1 LSTDPMR
8 DKMKGQINPAQGGN
22 MPLFNKKPQAPD
34 LSGLTMEKLLFM
46 ADTETDPVLIH
57 SALSRA
63 EELAPDDLGIQRRL
77 LLLGRLYLRSNKVMD
92 FSVIKSWLLH
102 AFEHPDKHVDAEAKR
117 MARELFDEPRL
128 KRCLELAPDK
138 AAFLRDYHEELSR
151 DYIRI
156 FIAADNTHVPRV
168 FGISFK
174 GNLSR
179 YLAIPSRDIISNI
192 LASPWLSEEESV
204 PLAKAFYRA
213 FYDHVHG
220 EVREL
225 DRLLG
230 AEICGQ
236 LK

>member
-1 LSTDPMR
+1 
-8 DKMKGQINPAQGGN
+8 
-22 MPLFNKKPQAPD
+22 MPLFKQKKQAPD
-34 LSGLTMEKLLFM
+34 LSGLTLEKLLFM

-57 SALSRA
+57 QALSRA
-63 EELAPDDLGIQRRL
+63 EELAPEDLAVQRRL
-77 LLLGRLYLRSNKVMD
+77 LLLGRLHERSAKTMD

-102 AFEHPDKHVDAEAKR
+102 AFEHPDKHKEAEAKG
-117 MARELFDEPRL
+117 MARELFDEARL
-128 KRCLELAPDK
+128 KRCLELAPDRD
-138 AAFLRDYHEELSR
+138 AFLRGYLEELSK

-168 FGISFK
+168 FGISFR

-179 YLAIPSRDIISNI
+179 YLALPARDIISNI
-192 LASPWLSEEESV
+192 LSSPWLSGEEATL
-204 PLAKAFYRA
+204 LAKSFYRA
-213 FYDHVHG
+213 FFDHVHG

-236 LK
+236 LR

>member
-1 LSTDPMR
+1 
-8 DKMKGQINPAQGGN
+8 
-22 MPLFNKKPQAPD
+22 MPLFNKKKQAPN
-34 LSGLTMEKLLFM
+34 LSGLTLEKLLFM

-57 SALSRA
+57 QALSRA
-63 EELAPDDLGIQRRL
+63 EELAPDDLNIQRRL
-77 LLLGRLYLRSNKVMD
+77 LLLGRLHLRSSKVMD

-102 AFEHPDKHVDAEAKR
+102 AFEHPDKHKDAEAKG
-117 MARELFDEPRL
+117 MARELFDEARL
-128 KRCLELAPDK
+128 VRCLELAEDK
-138 AAFLRDYHEELSR
+138 AAFLKGYHEELAR

-168 FGISFK
+168 FGISFR
-174 GNLSR
+174 GNLAR
-179 YLAIPSRDIISNI
+179 YLAIPARDIISNI
-192 LASPWLSEEESV
+192 LSSPWLSAEEAI
-204 PLAKAFYRA
+204 PLAKAFYKA
-213 FYDHVHG
+213 FYEHVSG